1 MRSKHAL
8 IRLSRISLVL
18 GGLAL
23 LVLLGTQGGRASAAT
38 PAYIRV
44 IHASPAVGTADVF
57 VDGNLLLSSF
67 AFGSVTDYVPLPA
80 GPHKVQ
86 IALVGKGINASVITQ
101 TLAVQP
107 GLVYTAAAIGSQATG
122 LSIEVFFDNNFLV
135 AGQAKTRIYNLSP
148 DAGSFNVSANGNT
161 ILNQINYKQASGY
174 MTLAAGSYNFT
185 LTAPGTNA
193 NLPLAMTLAKNT
205 VTSIFAVG
213 MMNGTPT
220 VELVPTQ
227 VSGVPGVPSTG
238 SDPRPLPGVDTMQPW
253 GLTPWL
259 LSIVASIF
267 IGAAIIFRRKAV
279 VSDWYEYF

>member
-1 MRSKHAL
+1 MRTKHIFML
-8 IRLSRISLVL
+8 LSRISLII

-23 LVLLGTQGGRASAAT
+23 LVLLGTQVGRASAAT

-86 IALVGKGINASVITQ
+86 IALVGKGIGASVITQ

-107 GLVYTAAAIGSQATG
+107 GFVYTAAAIGSQATG
-122 LSIEVFFDNNFLV
+122 LSIEVFFDNNILV

-161 ILNQINYKQASGY
+161 ILNQINYQQASNY
-174 MTLAAGSYNFT
+174 MSLAAGSYNFA
-185 LTAPGTNA
+185 LAAPGTNT
-193 NLPLAMTLAKNT
+193 NLPLTMTLAKNT

-213 MMNGTPT
+213 MTNGSPKI
-220 VELVPTQ
+220 ELVPSQ

-238 SDPRPLPGVDTMQPW
+238 SDPRPLPGVDTVQSQ
-253 GLTPWL
+253 GLAPWL
-259 LSIVASIF
+259 LSIVASMF
-267 IGAAIIFRRKAV
+267 IGAGIIFRRKAV
-279 VSDWYEYF
+279 ISG

>member
-1 MRSKHAL
+1 MRAKHVFML
-8 IRLSRISLVL
+8 LSRLSLVF

-23 LVLLGTQGGRASAAT
+23 LVLLGTQATRASAAAT

-86 IALVGKGINASVITQ
+86 IALVGKGIGASVITQ

-122 LSIEVFFDNNFLV
+122 LSIEVFIDNNFI
-135 AGQAKTRIYNLSP
+135 ATGQAKTRIYNLSP
-148 DAGSFNVSANGNT
+148 DAGSFNVSANGNV
-161 ILNQINYKQASGY
+161 LLSQVKYQQASAY
-174 MTLAAGSYNFT
+174 MTLAAGSYNFSLAASNINT
-185 LTAPGTNA
+185 H
-193 NLPLAMTLAKNT
+193 LPLVMTLAKNT

-213 MMNGTPT
+213 MANGTP
-220 VELVPTQ
+220 VIELVPAQ

-238 SDPRPLPGVDTMQPW
+238 SDPRPAIDTIQSQ

-259 LSIVASIF
+259 LSIAASLF
-267 IGAAIIFRRKAV
+267 IGAGIIFRRRV
-279 VSDWYEYF
+279 LVSN